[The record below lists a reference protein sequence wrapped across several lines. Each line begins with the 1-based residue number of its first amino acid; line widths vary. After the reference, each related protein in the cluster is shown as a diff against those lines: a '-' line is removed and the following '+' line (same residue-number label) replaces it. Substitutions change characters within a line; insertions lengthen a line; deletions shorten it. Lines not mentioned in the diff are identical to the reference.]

1 MYRGDSATVVVGG
14 GECRDDQN
22 YKNSVECNKRVS
34 SVELSIHLPPSPS
47 SQMNG
52 WIWRVK
58 IHTGGVWRVLRSSGS
73 GPGTTGR
80 LGSGTDGTGRAAAG
94 ALWRTGRQVI
104 GDAHQRRHR
113 VAGPVLLVLRARL
126 PAAASTDRLHGR
138 RSVRRRP
145 GRPAGGQR

>member
-1 MYRGDSATVVVGG
+1 MVTVVIEGASA
-14 GECRDDQN
+14 EIT
-22 YKNSVECNKRVS
+22 KNLKTLWSAINPGAVEQ
-34 SVELSIHLPPSPS
+34 SIHLKHPPPK
-47 SQMNG
+47 SQIDG

-58 IHTGGVWRVLRSSGS
+58 IHTGGVWRVLRSSGC
-73 GPGTTGR
+73 GPGTTGC
-80 LGSGTDGTGRAAAG
+80 LGGGTGGAGRTAAG
-94 ALWRTGRQVI
+94 TLRRTGRQVI

-126 PAAASTDRLHGR
+126 PATAGTDRLHGR